1 MWGFPRRR
9 HSYLSCKK
17 EKKKLTIRQKI
28 GMIIACFLL
37 LIIGIILYLN
47 YVVNPIILQTS
58 EAQIRSL
65 ATKAVGSAIY
75 EIVNQN
81 DIYDNLVKI
90 TYDNEGKIRLIQAN
104 SIAINF
110 LNRSLTKLA
119 QKNLEQIG
127 VQGIDI
133 PIGSFSGLPIFVGRG
148 PTVNIKLLPVGA
160 ISSNFSSEFT
170 TAGINQTNH
179 KIYVNIS
186 SNVSIILPTSNQ
198 LVTTSTQV
206 LICENIIIGEIPET
220 YLYSDSLDEMLNLI
234 P

>member
-1 MWGFPRRR
+1 
-9 HSYLSCKK
+9 
-17 EKKKLTIRQKI
+17 
-28 GMIIACFLL
+28 MIIACFLL

>member
-1 MWGFPRRR
+1 
-9 HSYLSCKK
+9 
-17 EKKKLTIRQKI
+17 
-28 GMIIACFLL
+28 MIIACFLL

-148 PTVNIKLLPVGA
+148 PT
-160 ISSNFSSEFT
+160 
-170 TAGINQTNH
+170 
-179 KIYVNIS
+179 
-186 SNVSIILPTSNQ
+186 
-198 LVTTSTQV
+198 
-206 LICENIIIGEIPET
+206 LI
-220 YLYSDSLDEMLNLI
+220 
-234 P
+234 